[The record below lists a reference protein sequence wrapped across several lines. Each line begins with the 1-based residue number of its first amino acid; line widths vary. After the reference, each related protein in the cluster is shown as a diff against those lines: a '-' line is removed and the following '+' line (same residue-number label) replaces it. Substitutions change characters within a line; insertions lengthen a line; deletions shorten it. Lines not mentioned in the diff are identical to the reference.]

1 MHHFLPLSHLLL
13 LFPLP
18 SLISLGLRDPVCDAD
33 LLVFPGR
40 GQRGAVHEEDLL
52 QTAAAL
58 LHSPGHWHP
67 VLQRPVSAHSW
78 GNILDSFIKKRE
90 IINISFKKKMGR
102 NRLMKA
108 HFTSSYLLLWGVS
121 SVLLDRPLVLTQ
133 WLTSTS
139 PSLQWYS
146 EVFTSSSLLKKSSKS
161 YSDRNM
167 E

>member
-33 LLVFPGR
+33 LLVFPGW

-67 VLQRPVSAHSW
+67 VLQRPVSAHS
-78 GNILDSFIKKRE
+78 
-90 IINISFKKKMGR
+90 
-102 NRLMKA
+102 
-108 HFTSSYLLLWGVS
+108 
-121 SVLLDRPLVLTQ
+121 
-133 WLTSTS
+133 
-139 PSLQWYS
+139 
-146 EVFTSSSLLKKSSKS
+146 
-161 YSDRNM
+161 
-167 E
+167 